1 MVESISLD
9 PLLFHCHFHLPMVYC
24 ILLEKTMANVSLQY
38 SHYIGV
44 EEMPS
49 SEFRVCLKS
58 VIRLFDL
65 TY

>member
-1 MVESISLD
+1 
-9 PLLFHCHFHLPMVYC
+9 
-24 ILLEKTMANVSLQY
+24 MANVSLQY